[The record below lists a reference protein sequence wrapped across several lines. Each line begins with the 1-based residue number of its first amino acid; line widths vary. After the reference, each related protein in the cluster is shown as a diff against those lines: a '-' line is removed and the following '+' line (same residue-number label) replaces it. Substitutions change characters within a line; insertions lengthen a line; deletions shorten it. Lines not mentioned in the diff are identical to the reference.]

1 MSPPM
6 VRTTD
11 AGTTSAAAGFYDRL
25 APDYDAMTD
34 FERRFVIESPF
45 FRLLVGR
52 YDIRTAV
59 DAGCG
64 TGFHALLLAGLGV
77 HMTAVDISSEMLSLA
92 AKHARERQLRI
103 RTLHSTFEALPAS
116 CPEPTDAVFCLGN
129 TMAHADS
136 TERRRSWIRA
146 FRETIRPGGT
156 LIIQILNY
164 DRILARRERIQGIR
178 EAGAQTFVRFY
189 DFRDPDIVFS
199 ILSLDRNTTPA
210 QGRIDSVVLHPALS
224 AELVSDL
231 EAEGFV
237 DPHLYG
243 SIALESFDA
252 ATSRDIVVIASRSAQ
267 ESPAGRSYETETRTT
282 I

>member
-1 MSPPM
+1 M

-11 AGTTSAAAGFYDRL
+11 ARTSDAAGFYDRL
-25 APDYDAMTD
+25 AADYDAMTD

-52 YDIRTAV
+52 YDIRTAI

-77 HMTAVDISSEMLSLA
+77 RMTAVDISAEMLALT
-92 AKHARERQLRI
+92 AKHARERQQRLRTI
-103 RTLHSTFEALPAS
+103 QSTFEDLSAS
-116 CPEPTDAVFCLGN
+116 CTEPTDAVFCLGN

-136 TERRRSWIRA
+136 TARRRSWIRA
-146 FRETIRPGGT
+146 FRDILRPGGT
-156 LIIQILNY
+156 LVLQILNY

-178 EAGAQTFVRFY
+178 EAGSRTFVRFY
-189 DFRDPDIVFS
+189 DFRDPDIVFN
-199 ILSLDRNTTPA
+199 ILSLNRDASPA
-210 QGRIDSVVLHPALS
+210 QGRIDSVVLHPAQSTQL
-224 AELVSDL
+224 LSDL

-237 DPHLYG
+237 EPHLYG

-252 ATSRDIVVIASRSAQ
+252 AASRDIVVIATKPVL
-267 ESPAGRSYETETRTT
+267 EMPAGPSQRNDAPETR
-282 I
+282 